1 MAESRQPSQQR
12 QILQK
17 LDDLGTMVGHINV
30 KMSSLETQVRMQPQ
44 IDDKHFQKLD
54 NKISANGFRIDKLE
68 NQNTWL
74 FRTIIGLSFAT
85 FVQLVIALSNI

>member
-1 MAESRQPSQQR
+1 MAEQRQPSQQK

-17 LDDLGTMVGHINV
+17 LDELSTMVMNLNV
-30 KMSSLETQVRMQPQ
+30 KMSSLEMQVKMQPQ

-68 NQNTWL
+68 NQSTWL
-74 FRTIIGLSFAT
+74 FRTIIGLAFAT
-85 FVQLVIALSNI
+85 FIQLFMSLMNL